1 MAKVTKDMIVGEVVA
16 MNAKMPMVFIANG
29 LFCYGCPSASGETLE
44 DACAVHGIDC
54 DKLLSDINEALEA

>member
-1 MAKVTKDMIVGEVVA
+1 MAKVTKDMIVGDVVA
-16 MNAKMPMVFIANG
+16 MNPNMPMVFIANG

-54 DKLLSDINEALEA
+54 DKLLADINASLEE